1 MKIRITT
8 LFSMLVIGIA
18 TSMAQLAWVY
28 DGQTLSDGETLTVNE
43 DADNIYETGFYI
55 GIANQ
60 SNSNVNCT
68 VKSETFDNE
77 MGYIFMMCCGINCY
91 TGEETGSFSID
102 ANSVY
107 EDFHTQVLVFGN
119 GEATIAYT
127 VSDGTNSAVVNVTYV
142 IDDDDSNNGVTIGSA
157 SSVNNISTTKNN
169 TIITLSNSVLTIE
182 GATAGQQVRII
193 DLTGRLAAS
202 YVVTGDG
209 TQSYDLNLGHGI
221 YIVALQENG
230 RTTHAQ
236 KVISR

>member
-28 DGQTLSDGETLTVNE
+28 DGQTLSDGETLTVN
-43 DADNIYETGFYI
+43 DNAENLLIGFYI
-55 GIANQ
+55 DIANQ
-60 SNSNVNCT
+60 SSNSVNCIIT
-68 VKSETFDNE
+68 RETIDNE
-77 MGYIFMMCCGINCY
+77 VGYTFMMCCGINCY
-91 TGEETGSFSID
+91 TGEETGSFSIG

-107 EDFHTQVLVFGN
+107 EDFHTQVLVLGN
-119 GEATIAYT
+119 GEATVAYT

-230 RTTHAQ
+230 RTTYAQ